1 MLFTWM
7 CRTMF
12 PELSSAHSNSSSTLP
27 NSEESWSLW
36 SSGCR
41 ELRIDFQKDPILL
54 CSSCARTDRDATSE
68 ACYRPN
74 LKLPDSPTVRNY
86 PVKIYPEK
94 IMFNCHNYYIEDDD
108 NKNKWFSSGKLL
120 LEPNKRQ
127 LVANVIQDNSN
138 LKYF

>member
-54 CSSCARTDRDATSE
+54 CSSCARTDHDATSE

-94 IMFNCHNYYIEDDD
+94 IMFKRIVTIIISKMIKINDSLQENCFLSQIND
-108 NKNKWFSSGKLL
+108 NLSIMWFKII
-120 LEPNKRQ
+120 
-127 LVANVIQDNSN
+127 VI
-138 LKYF
+138 